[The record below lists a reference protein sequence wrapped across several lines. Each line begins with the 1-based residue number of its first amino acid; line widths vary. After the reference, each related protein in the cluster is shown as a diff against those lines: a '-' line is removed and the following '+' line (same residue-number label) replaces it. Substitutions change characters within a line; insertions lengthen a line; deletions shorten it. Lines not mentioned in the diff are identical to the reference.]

1 MATRKKPILPT
12 IPNEAP
18 GRDDGQV
25 VLERKTLK
33 TEPPKR
39 YQVVLLND
47 DYTPMEFVVDVLQK
61 FFNKTSDEAE
71 FIMLTVHTAGRAVC
85 GEYPRDVAETKVARV
100 TRFSREHGHPLQ
112 CVLEGI

>member
-1 MATRKKPILPT
+1 MANRKSTKLDHG
-12 IPNEAP
+12 ALA
-18 GRDDGQV
+18 Q
-25 VLERKTLK
+25 LERKQVAN
-33 TEPPKR
+33 PPPM
-39 YQVVLLND
+39 YSVWLLND
-47 DYTPMEFVVDVLQK
+47 DYTPMEFVVGVLQK

>member
-1 MATRKKPILPT
+1 MANRKSTKLDHG
-12 IPNEAP
+12 ALA
-18 GRDDGQV
+18 Q
-25 VLERKTLK
+25 LERKQVAN
-33 TEPPKR
+33 PPPM
-39 YQVVLLND
+39 YSVWLLND

-71 FIMLTVHTAGRAVC
+71 FIMLTVHTAGAAVC
-85 GEYPRDVAETKVARV
+85 GEYPRDGAETKLARV

>member
-1 MATRKKPILPT
+1 MANRKSTKLDHG
-12 IPNEAP
+12 ALAQLV
-18 GRDDGQV
+18 RKQV
-25 VLERKTLK
+25 AN
-33 TEPPKR
+33 PPPM
-39 YQVVLLND
+39 YSLWLLND

>member
-1 MATRKKPILPT
+1 MATRKSTKLDHG
-12 IPNEAP
+12 ALA
-18 GRDDGQV
+18 Q
-25 VLERKTLK
+25 LERKQVAN
-33 TEPPKR
+33 PPPM
-39 YQVVLLND
+39 YSVWLLND

>member
-1 MATRKKPILPT
+1 MANRKSTKLDHG
-12 IPNEAP
+12 ALA
-18 GRDDGQV
+18 Q
-25 VLERKTLK
+25 LERKQVAN
-33 TEPPKR
+33 PPPM
-39 YQVVLLND
+39 YSVWLLND
-47 DYTPMEFVVDVLQK
+47 DYTPMEFVVDVLQR

-85 GEYPRDVAETKVARV
+85 GEYPRDVAETKVERV